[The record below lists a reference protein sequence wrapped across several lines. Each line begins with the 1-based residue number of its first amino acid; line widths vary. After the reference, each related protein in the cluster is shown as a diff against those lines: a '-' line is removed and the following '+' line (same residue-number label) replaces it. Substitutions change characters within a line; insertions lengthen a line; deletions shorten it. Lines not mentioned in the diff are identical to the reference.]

1 MRISAE
7 PGSRRAAARWP
18 WLALVLVAL
27 IHVVAC
33 AHGPLVDGS
42 GRTDL
47 LAVTDTAPHASHTS
61 PAAHAPHAAPRAAAG
76 HAPGAPGPCGGEHQG
91 PRQCAGLDEPTW
103 AQPGWD
109 KELTPQQEP
118 PHTEAVVSVAAGRAP
133 PVRTAEVPP
142 PGGGRRAEL
151 QVWRN

>member
-33 AHGPLVDGS
+33 AHGPLVGGS

-47 LAVTDTAPHASHTS
+47 LAVADTASHASHT
-61 PAAHAPHAAPRAAAG
+61 AHSAPRATAG
-76 HAPGAPGPCGGEHQG
+76 HAPDVPGPCDGEHHG
-91 PRQCAGLDEPTW
+91 PQPCAGFDEPTW
-103 AQPGWD
+103 VQPGWD

-118 PHTEAVVSVAAGRAP
+118 LHVEAVVFVAAGRAP
-133 PVRTAEVPP
+133 PVRAAEVPR
-142 PGGGRRAEL
+142 PGGGRRAES

>member
-33 AHGPLVDGS
+33 AHGPLVAGS

-47 LAVTDTAPHASHTS
+47 LAVTDAPAHASH
-61 PAAHAPHAAPRAAAG
+61 APDV
-76 HAPGAPGPCGGEHQG
+76 PGPCGGEHRG
-91 PRQCAGLDEPTW
+91 PQPCAGLDEPTW

-118 PHTEAVVSVAAGRAP
+118 LCVGAVVFVAAGRAP
-133 PVRTAEVPP
+133 PVRADEVPR
-142 PGGGRRAEL
+142 PGCGRRAAL

>member
-33 AHGPLVDGS
+33 AHGPLVGGS

-47 LAVTDTAPHASHTS
+47 LAVTDTLTHATHPAHASH
-61 PAAHAPHAAPRAAAG
+61 APDV
-76 HAPGAPGPCGGEHQG
+76 PGPCGGEHHG
-91 PRQCAGLDEPTW
+91 PQPCAGLDEPTW

-118 PHTEAVVSVAAGRAP
+118 LRVEAVVFVVAGRAP
-133 PVRTAEVPP
+133 PVRAAEVPR
-142 PGGGRRAEL
+142 PGGGRRAAL